1 MWIFAYFFISM
12 RIHSYF
18 RYYPK
23 FELLSEYKA
32 LLAKSY
38 KWMYARSKSGK
49 ERHIERELENRYRDK
64 DRIFIN
70 ERKGSWIEIENFAY
84 WIFGLDICFGIAP
97 RTHPQQL
104 TLNSPCCCCCLFL
117 VCHFL
122 ILTKLLT
129 MQTVYQKTTYKHI
142 KKEITNIRART
153 ST

>member
-38 KWMYARSKSGK
+38 KCMPAVSPEK
-49 ERHIERELENRYRDK
+49 REEQREENRYRDK
-64 DRIFIN
+64 DRICIN

-104 TLNSPCCCCCLFL
+104 TLNSPCCYCCLFV